1 MSQNRPQLESVRIV
15 RAQGGG
21 PIRTIVE
28 AAKSMPCGDF
38 PSLKAGRAIPWEG
51 IERRFVWTFEAR
63 WDVKTYMS
71 QPFRFEFRMSD
82 GSTLF
87 YFPDFELVLDGDE
100 IEIVEIKKTEAET
113 RRDPHYAFKL
123 WLARRVC
130 EKRGWKFRVLTADEY
145 LADGHLLE
153 NAQHI
158 RMNRTAAITAEDYI
172 RLGEASRRRCGGT
185 MTWADAVAALSRT
198 DDPWS
203 RDGLARLHALIVRRY
218 VRVDITRRI
227 TQRTPV
233 EMTEASAIELGR

>member
-1 MSQNRPQLESVRIV
+1 MSQHRPKLESVRIV
-15 RAQGGG
+15 RAKGGG

-28 AAKSMPCGDF
+28 AAKSMACGDF

-51 IERRFVWTFEAR
+51 IERCFVWTFEAR

-71 QPFRFEFRMSD
+71 QPFRMEMHLSD
-82 GSTLF
+82 SSTLT
-87 YFPDFELVLDGDE
+87 YFPDFELVLEGNE
-100 IEIVEIKKTEAET
+100 IEIIEIKKTEAEVN
-113 RRDPHYAFKL
+113 RDPYYAFKL

-130 EKRGWKFRVLTADEY
+130 RARGWSFRVLAADDY

-158 RMNRTAAITAEDYI
+158 RMNRTTAITAEDFI
-172 RLGEASRRRCGGT
+172 RLGEAARRCGGI
-185 MTWADAVAALSRT
+185 MTWADAVAALSRR

-203 RDGLARLHALIVRRY
+203 PDGLARLHALIVRRY
-218 VRVDITRRI
+218 VRVDISRRI

-233 EMTEASAIELGR
+233 ELTEASAIQLGR